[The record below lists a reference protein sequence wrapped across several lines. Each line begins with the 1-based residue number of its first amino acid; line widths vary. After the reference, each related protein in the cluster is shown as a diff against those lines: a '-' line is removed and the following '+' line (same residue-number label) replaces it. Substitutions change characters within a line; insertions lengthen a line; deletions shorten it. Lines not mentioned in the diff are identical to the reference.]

1 MAMLLEEGEVWLTN
15 SRIHWRSKFTYSS
28 SLWVMA
34 PPKLQGVEVGTQ
46 LGEV

>member
-1 MAMLLEEGEVWLTN
+1 MVMLLEEGEVWLTN

-28 SLWVMA
+28 LLWVMA
-34 PPKLQGVEVGTQ
+34 LPKLQRVKVGTQ

>member
-1 MAMLLEEGEVWLTN
+1 MVKLLEEGEVWLTN
-15 SRIHWRSKFTYSS
+15 SRIHWRSKFTYSN

-34 PPKLQGVEVGTQ
+34 PPKVQEVEVGIH